1 MYVHYDSIDS
11 QRAALNLI
19 GRHFGGNFRNF
30 WNPAVPAA
38 ARAASQMGL
47 LRDMGDHYLFTANL
61 PGVAQ
66 DGVELEVTSSELT
79 VKASRKVS
87 PPEGFAPLRRERQS
101 LDHARTLR
109 FGTPIDPDAVEA
121 TMKQG
126 ALTIKL
132 PKAAET
138 KPRSIEVQV
147 G

>member
-11 QRAALNLI
+11 QRAALNQAA
-19 GRHFGGNFRNF
+19 RHFGNNFRNL
-30 WNPAVPAA
+30 WRPAVPAS

-66 DGVELEVTSSELT
+66 DGVELEVTSTELA
-79 VKASRKVS
+79 VKATRKVS
-87 PPEGFAPLRRERQS
+87 APEGYAPLRRERQS
-101 LDHARTLR
+101 RDHARTLR

-126 ALTIKL
+126 TLTIKL
-132 PKAAET
+132 PKSAET
-138 KPRSIEVQV
+138 KPRAIEVQV